1 MSTMTNRTA
10 NPSSLALPTYGR
22 ALGMRACAQVASRM
36 SGGVTETVAVRAHV
50 TDIVAGRTKGAFP
63 GTSAWRPPIC

>member
-1 MSTMTNRTA
+1 MSTMTNWTA

-22 ALGMRACAQVASRM
+22 ALGMRACPQVDARM
-36 SGGVTETVAVRAHV
+36 SGKARKASAVRVHV
-50 TDIVAGRTKGAFP
+50 TDIVTGRTEGTFP